1 MLSVRSHLLRE
12 DVREGIVQVPVE
24 LEPLF
29 FERLLHEDV
38 CFSQT
43 SRSSMCSTRRL
54 TPPREKVLICLPFR
68 SLTCV
73 FSSSGLG
80 TWRG

>member
-1 MLSVRSHLLRE
+1 MLSVRSHLLRKV
-12 DVREGIVQVPVE
+12 VREGIVQVSVE

-29 FERLLHEDV
+29 FERLLHEDA

-54 TPPREKVLICLPFR
+54 APQRKDLLIHSYDYVL
-68 SLTCV
+68 
-73 FSSSGLG
+73 
-80 TWRG
+80 